1 MASVILTTVGGA
13 IGGAYGGLIGRTL
26 LGVAGAY
33 LGGII
38 DNALF
43 GSDQTSKAP
52 RLESL
57 QVQDS
62 NYGAGI
68 PKLYGNVRVA
78 GNVIWASNLIETVT
92 RTSSSS
98 GGGKGGGSSTT
109 TESVT
114 YKVNLAVAL
123 GEGPIGGVVRIWA
136 DSKVIYASGWNAG
149 LVTSSSVYTGTTTQN
164 PDPIMEAALGS
175 GNVPAYRGIAYMV
188 IEGLQLA
195 DFGNRIPNLSFEII
209 PIQAA
214 ASPKWIPSYLPGN
227 ANGYVN
233 PGYISNTSSSANMLL
248 CGQNTCAGPII
259 LGNEETAVRK
269 FMVAGMRSDDPA
281 WTYQGGPGA
290 RFAVIEMDSRGATPV
305 PIALYQSAVLGTMD
319 YASLQAWSLSPDG
332 RFAVLSA
339 AFGGSGNQFR
349 LIVYDTVTHQF
360 GTPFDI
366 NPLNSNSA
374 IFWLD
379 AQHFVIHHDPTTYN
393 DFDEGI
399 YTFARQGLNIVNL
412 GFTNVFGNVARW
424 TVGSQYM
431 LKVPNGLFFIVSR
444 SSNYNLSG
452 RLLTWNGSGVTVGS
466 EVYLGSFPSGS
477 GSAARLQ
484 FHKIGDNEWIMSQ
497 GAQIDIRLL
506 SFKLTSTAG
515 SVTFEL
521 TRPWQTFVFGGSS
534 SVPYNT
540 HVDITYMG
548 GKIVA
553 VCRNAFSNNYATV
566 EYTLNA
572 NNFTES
578 QAYTIIPE
586 FENPGDRGPAFPLSD
601 SKLLILE
608 YTGFY
613 SSLIIGT
620 IFRSRSA
627 GNDRLSSIVTDILSE
642 AGYQSNQYDVTAL
655 NGITIPGYIVSDPC
669 TAREAIEPLRAF
681 YPFDLIEEDGILK
694 ARAYSATED
703 ATVAISELAA
713 AYDSEEQPDI
723 IEITRKQELE
733 LPKEL
738 LIDYNDFDKDFQ
750 VGTQRARRIVT
761 DAINTSKIQLP
772 VTMSS
777 SDAKQLAESRL
788 FTAWLERV
796 SGKVTV
802 SPKHL
807 DLSPGDVVMFGTT
820 RLRITAITN
829 RGMIQEIS
837 GVAVDAST
845 YTSNAVGDGGAGLGG
860 SMPDIAYVTLLLM
873 DLPALLNQHDVPG
886 IFIAVSGY
894 RNWRGG
900 AVYRSSDDEYYPLLT
915 SITYP
920 SIAGYSTTVLGS
932 GSTELLDR
940 LNTVTVT
947 VDNDTLESVTWSALL
962 DGANIALLG
971 NEIIQFQTATL
982 VSAGTYQLSN
992 LLRGRFGTEYAVG
1005 THTAGDR
1012 FVLLDS
1018 ARIKF
1023 LEAVNTDYNRTYYFR
1038 VVPLGQTLDTAQAYT
1053 FQYTF
1058 NTLRPYAPVKIQG
1071 SRASGTGSD
1080 LTITWVR
1087 RARINAGWQD
1097 SVDVPLD
1104 ETTESYEIDIMNGS
1118 TVVRTLTSTTP
1129 TVLYSAAQ
1137 QTTDWGSPPATYT
1150 VNIYQLSSRV
1160 GRGRA
1165 GNAVI

>member
-1 MASVILTTVGGA
+1 
-13 IGGAYGGLIGRTL
+13 
-26 LGVAGAY
+26 
-33 LGGII
+33 
-38 DNALF
+38 
-43 GSDQTSKAP
+43 
-52 RLESL
+52 
-57 QVQDS
+57 
-62 NYGAGI
+62 
-68 PKLYGNVRVA
+68 
-78 GNVIWASNLIETVT
+78 
-92 RTSSSS
+92 
-98 GGGKGGGSSTT
+98 
-109 TESVT
+109 
-114 YKVNLAVAL
+114 
-123 GEGPIGGVVRIWA
+123 
-136 DSKVIYASGWNAG
+136 
-149 LVTSSSVYTGTTTQN
+149 
-164 PDPIMEAALGS
+164 
-175 GNVPAYRGIAYMV
+175 
-188 IEGLQLA
+188 
-195 DFGNRIPNLSFEII
+195 
-209 PIQAA
+209 
-214 ASPKWIPSYLPGN
+214 
-227 ANGYVN
+227 
-233 PGYISNTSSSANMLL
+233 
-248 CGQNTCAGPII
+248 
-259 LGNEETAVRK
+259 
-269 FMVAGMRSDDPA
+269 
-281 WTYQGGPGA
+281 
-290 RFAVIEMDSRGATPV
+290 
-305 PIALYQSAVLGTMD
+305 
-319 YASLQAWSLSPDG
+319 
-332 RFAVLSA
+332 
-339 AFGGSGNQFR
+339 
-349 LIVYDTVTHQF
+349 
-360 GTPFDI
+360 
-366 NPLNSNSA
+366 
-374 IFWLD
+374 
-379 AQHFVIHHDPTTYN
+379 
-393 DFDEGI
+393 
-399 YTFARQGLNIVNL
+399 
-412 GFTNVFGNVARW
+412 
-424 TVGSQYM
+424 
-431 LKVPNGLFFIVSR
+431 
-444 SSNYNLSG
+444 
-452 RLLTWNGSGVTVGS
+452 
-466 EVYLGSFPSGS
+466 
-477 GSAARLQ
+477 
-484 FHKIGDNEWIMSQ
+484 
-497 GAQIDIRLL
+497 
-506 SFKLTSTAG
+506 
-515 SVTFEL
+515 
-521 TRPWQTFVFGGSS
+521 
-534 SVPYNT
+534 
-540 HVDITYMG
+540 
-548 GKIVA
+548 
-553 VCRNAFSNNYATV
+553 
-566 EYTLNA
+566 
-572 NNFTES
+572 
-578 QAYTIIPE
+578 
-586 FENPGDRGPAFPLSD
+586 
-601 SKLLILE
+601 
-608 YTGFY
+608 
-613 SSLIIGT
+613 
-620 IFRSRSA
+620 
-627 GNDRLSSIVTDILSE
+627 
-642 AGYQSNQYDVTAL
+642 
-655 NGITIPGYIVSDPC
+655 
-669 TAREAIEPLRAF
+669 
-681 YPFDLIEEDGILK
+681 
-694 ARAYSATED
+694 
-703 ATVAISELAA
+703 
-713 AYDSEEQPDI
+713 
-723 IEITRKQELE
+723 
-733 LPKEL
+733 
-738 LIDYNDFDKDFQ
+738 
-750 VGTQRARRIVT
+750 
-761 DAINTSKIQLP
+761 
-772 VTMSS
+772 MSS

-920 SIAGYSTTVLGS
+920 SIAGYSTTLLAS

-971 NEIIQFQTATL
+971 DEIIQFQTATL

-1058 NTLRPYAPVKIQG
+1058 NTLRPYAPVNIRG